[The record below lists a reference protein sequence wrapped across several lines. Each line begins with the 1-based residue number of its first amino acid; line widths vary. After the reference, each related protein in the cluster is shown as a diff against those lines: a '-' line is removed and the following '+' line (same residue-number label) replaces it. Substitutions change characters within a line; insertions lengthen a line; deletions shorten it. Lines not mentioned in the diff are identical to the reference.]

1 LPIFAKLYHPSI
13 IKFLNNN
20 LKIKNQLC
28 HQPEEILWSYSQREH
43 HHSSKCKER
52 VSKRNGT
59 N

>member
-1 LPIFAKLYHPSI
+1 M
-13 IKFLNNN
+13 KFFNNN
-20 LKIKNQLC
+20 LKIKNQLS
-28 HQPEEILWSYSQREH
+28 HQPEEISWSYSQREH